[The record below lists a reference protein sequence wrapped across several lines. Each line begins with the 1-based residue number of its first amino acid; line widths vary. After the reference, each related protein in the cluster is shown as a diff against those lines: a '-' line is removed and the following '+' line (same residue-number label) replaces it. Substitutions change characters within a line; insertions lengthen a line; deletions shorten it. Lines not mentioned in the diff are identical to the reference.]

1 MKRRSNRLKTVPQIF
16 ISGDYYGDEK
26 RLFVDDRGGRLDV
39 ALRVEPYA
47 G

>member
-1 MKRRSNRLKTVPQIF
+1 MMYRSNGLKTVARIF
-16 ISGDYYGDEK
+16 ISGDYYGDEE
-26 RLFVDDRGGRLDV
+26 RLFAEDRGGRLDV